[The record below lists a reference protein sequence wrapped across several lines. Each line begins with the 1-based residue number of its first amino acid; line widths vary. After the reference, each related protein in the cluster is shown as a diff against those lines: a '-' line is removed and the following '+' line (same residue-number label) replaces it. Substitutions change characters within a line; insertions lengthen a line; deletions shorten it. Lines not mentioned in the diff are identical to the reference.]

1 MVAAGSAGDEDLVAA
16 ATLRQL
22 APRMD
27 GSTHKGQSGR
37 IGVIGGSKDY
47 TGAPYYAGMAALRTG
62 AELVYLF
69 TERGA
74 ATAIKTYR

>member
-1 MVAAGSAGDEDLVAA
+1 MGARTRASLG
-16 ATLRQL
+16 
-22 APRMD
+22 
-27 GSTHKGQSGR
+27 